1 MFNKFILIWGDV
13 SDELK
18 WMQFNIPT
26 IILKMNSEYYE
37 RWAIR
42 RSQKLISFL
51 SELTYITHWEYS

>member
-1 MFNKFILIWGDV
+1 MGDV